1 MPVPAVRLWTG
12 REARALRG
20 ALRLSVRAFAEHL
33 GIAARTVSKWEQLGQ
48 ATHPHPDT
56 QAILD
61 TALDRAGTAAQ
72 IRFQMLLADAGTL
85 YPAASRQMILP
96 AWDYETWSDDLDRTV
111 VALSR
116 QDFTTGT
123 TLIERWLA
131 RYPVGQLD
139 TRGLYL
145 HARSLVLLGDAHRD
159 QGRLDGPLSA
169 PHSYRR
175 ALAIFGDLDI
185 PRRVAQIE
193 LALTVVAEMAGQL
206 QAAAQGYSRLADDER
221 LSGRDRARARL
232 WIGTALSKDGSMTTP
247 RTSWRPQ
254 HGSSRNSGRQKTG
267 RSPSRNSRWPI
278 AASATSA
285 RPSGS
290 STAPTPAA
298 PTTRLC
304 SASGCPP
311 RRPISCSPM
320 RQRVL
325 TGWPCS
331 TRRHSSLSSAGYR
344 ISSAAS
350 SPSARMRCQMP
361 ADQAARLMP
370 ATSGKGTT

>member
-1 MPVPAVRLWTG
+1 MLVPAVRLWTG

-33 GIAARTVSKWEQLGQ
+33 GVAARTVSKWEQLGQ
-48 ATHPHPDT
+48 AMHPHPDT

-85 YPAASRQMILP
+85 YPAASRPMIPP
-96 AWDYETWSDDLDRTV
+96 AWDYETWSDDLDRAV
-111 VALSR
+111 IALSR

-123 TLIERWLA
+123 MLIERWLA
-131 RYPVGQLD
+131 RYPADQLD

-169 PHSYRR
+169 PRSYRR
-175 ALAIFGDLDI
+175 ALTIFGDLDI

-193 LALTVVAEMAGQL
+193 LSLTVVAEMAGQL

-232 WIGTALSKDGSMTTP
+232 WIGTALSKDREYGYATHVMADAARKFEELGEAEDWSVAQQKLALAYRGAGDLGQAQRFIDSA
-247 RTSWRPQ
+247 RTSGADDTPMQRVRLSTAQ
-254 HGSSRNSGRQKTG
+254 AHIMLTDAAMRAHGLALLDETAQLAIQCGLSHQL
-267 RSPSRNSRWPI
+267 RSIESIRR
-278 AASATSA
+278 SA
-285 RPSGS
+285 RSD
-290 STAPTPAA
+290 
-298 PTTRLC
+298 
-304 SASGCPP
+304 AS
-311 RRPISCSPM
+311 
-320 RQRVL
+320 
-325 TGWPCS
+325 
-331 TRRHSSLSSAGYR
+331 
-344 ISSAAS
+344 
-350 SPSARMRCQMP
+350 
-361 ADQAARLMP
+361 
-370 ATSGKGTT
+370 